1 MKKLFLLTI
10 LSVFLIYPLNLV
22 SQNKLNIKVAA
33 SNLFRYGKGNEIT
46 TSLENTK
53 EYFEELS
60 DVRLYVNDFVF
71 AVRYEYDDPIEYGT
85 TLKGITRRYVEYKKD
100 DFSVRAG
107 NFYDLFERGL
117 TLNAFENRGL
127 GFNTQMDGVKLKYNK
142 SFKNIRFDGTVLGG
156 GLQYNDY
163 LRPER
168 VENYSIRA
176 GNFNVTP
183 FKIVT
188 LGGSYLFTTGQIP
201 TSGAITNI
209 SAEIFEGNFGF
220 NYKSINMFASYAN
233 KKTITQPNAVYP
245 QSLGPRGD
253 GAYGTISFTRPGFGV
268 TFDYKNYRFNLVVPN
283 EVSSTSPTK
292 ALPFQQPPT
301 CIREYSSTLLTRNTH
316 IVDFNDEVGFQTEA
330 FYSPK
335 DNLTFNINVSLS
347 SRHYDYKDIDTT
359 VLTLYRRIDRKDAFL
374 PSYKD
379 NFSPYWEM
387 YAEAEYYYTKNLKLK
402 LAIGR
407 QSSVLYSNTD
417 PANSDKERATTIPVE
432 ITYDFGKIYSVKLIA
447 EQQWSYKSLRS
458 SGQNNFYN
466 EYLSLSVSRSPDII
480 LNANLELSNDKEDP
494 SRYNPDGKI
503 VAWASGEV
511 TYKISS
517 ANSVTL
523 SYGSER
529 GGLKCS
535 SGICRYVNPFKGFR
549 LTIINNF

>member
-1 MKKLFLLTI
+1 MF
-10 LSVFLIYPLNLV
+10 
-22 SQNKLNIKVAA
+22 SQKIPNIKVSA

-46 TSLENTK
+46 TSLEDTK
-53 EYFEELS
+53 EYFEELG
-60 DVRLYVNDFVF
+60 DIRLYVNDLLF
-71 AVRYEYDDPIEYGT
+71 AVRYEYDDPIEFGT
-85 TLKGITRRYVEYKKD
+85 SLKGITRRYVEYRKD
-100 DFSVRAG
+100 DFTVRAG
-107 NFYDLFERGL
+107 NFYELFERGL

-127 GFNTQMDGVKLKYNK
+127 GFNTQMDGVKLN
-142 SFKNIRFDGTVLGG
+142 FKRSIDKVKLNATVLGG

-163 LRPER
+163 LRPDR

-176 GNFNVTP
+176 ANFDVTP
-183 FKIVT
+183 YSIVT

-209 SAEIFEGNFGF
+209 TAEIFEGNLGF

-233 KKTITQPNAVYP
+233 KKTITQPNSVYP
-245 QSLGPRGD
+245 QSIGPRGD

-316 IVDFNDEVGFQTEA
+316 IVDFNDELGFQTEA

-335 DNLTFNINVSLS
+335 ENLTFNLNLSLS
-347 SRHYDYKDIDTT
+347 SRHYDYVDIDTT
-359 VLTLYRRIDRKDAFL
+359 VRTLYRRVSRSVDFL
-374 PSYKD
+374 PSPEDK
-379 NFSPYWEM
+379 FSPYWEI
-387 YAEAEYYYTKNLKLK
+387 YAEAEYYYKKNLKLK
-402 LAIGR
+402 IAFGR

-417 PANSDKERATTIPVE
+417 PTASDKERATTIPVE
-432 ITYDFGKIYSVKLIA
+432 ITYDFKKVYSLKLIA
-447 EQQWSYKSLRS
+447 EQQWSYKSLRA

-466 EYLSLSVSRSPDII
+466 EYISLSVSRSPDII
-480 LNANLELSNDKEDP
+480 LNGNLELSNDKEDP
-494 SRYNPDGKI
+494 SRYNPNGKI

-549 LTIINNF
+549 LTVINNF

>member
-1 MKKLFLLTI
+1 MRKIYLIILTI
-10 LSVFLIYPLNLV
+10 FLINPAVLF
-22 SQNKLNIKVAA
+22 SQKIPNIKVSA

-46 TSLENTK
+46 TSLEDTK
-53 EYFEELS
+53 EYFEELG
-60 DVRLYVNDFVF
+60 DIRLYVNDLLF
-71 AVRYEYDDPIEYGT
+71 AVRYEYDDPIEFGT
-85 TLKGITRRYVEYKKD
+85 SLKGITRRYVEYRKD
-100 DFSVRAG
+100 DFTVRAG
-107 NFYDLFERGL
+107 NFYELFERGL

-127 GFNTQMDGVKLKYNK
+127 GFNTQMDGVKLNFKK
-142 SFKNIRFDGTVLGG
+142 SIDKVKLNATVLGG

-163 LRPER
+163 LRPDR

-176 GNFNVTP
+176 ANFDVTP
-183 FKIVT
+183 YSIVT

-209 SAEIFEGNFGF
+209 TAEIFEGNLGF

-233 KKTITQPNAVYP
+233 KKTITQPNSVYP
-245 QSLGPRGD
+245 QSIGPRGD

-316 IVDFNDEVGFQTEA
+316 IVDFNDELGFQTEA

-335 DNLTFNINVSLS
+335 ENLTFNLNLSLS
-347 SRHYDYKDIDTT
+347 SRHYDYVDIDTT
-359 VLTLYRRIDRKDAFL
+359 VRTLYRRVSRSVDFL
-374 PSYKD
+374 PSPEDK
-379 NFSPYWEM
+379 FSPYWEI
-387 YAEAEYYYTKNLKLK
+387 YAEAEYYYKKNLKLK
-402 LAIGR
+402 IAFGR

-417 PANSDKERATTIPVE
+417 PTASDKERATTIPVE
-432 ITYDFGKIYSVKLIA
+432 ITYDFKKVYSLKLIA
-447 EQQWSYKSLRS
+447 EQQWSYKSLRA

-466 EYLSLSVSRSPDII
+466 EYISLSVSRSPDII
-480 LNANLELSNDKEDP
+480 LNGNLELSNDKEDP
-494 SRYNPDGKI
+494 SRYNPNGKI

-549 LTIINNF
+549 LTVINNF

>member
-1 MKKLFLLTI
+1 MRKIYLIILTI
-10 LSVFLIYPLNLV
+10 FLINPAVLF
-22 SQNKLNIKVAA
+22 SQKIPNIKVSA

-46 TSLENTK
+46 TSLEDTK
-53 EYFEELS
+53 EYFEELG
-60 DVRLYVNDFVF
+60 DIRLYVNDLLF
-71 AVRYEYDDPIEYGT
+71 AVRYEYDDPIEFGT
-85 TLKGITRRYVEYKKD
+85 SLKGITRRYVEYRKD
-100 DFSVRAG
+100 DFTVRAG
-107 NFYDLFERGL
+107 NFYELFERGL

-127 GFNTQMDGVKLKYNK
+127 GFNTQMDGVKLN
-142 SFKNIRFDGTVLGG
+142 FKRSIDRVKLNATVLGG

-163 LRPER
+163 LRPDR

-176 GNFNVTP
+176 ANFDVTP
-183 FKIVT
+183 YSIVT

-209 SAEIFEGNFGF
+209 TAEIFEGNLGF

-233 KKTITQPNAVYP
+233 KKTITQPNSVYP
-245 QSLGPRGD
+245 QSIGPRGD
-253 GAYGTISFTRPGFGV
+253 GAYGTVSFTRPGFGV

-316 IVDFNDEVGFQTEA
+316 IVDFNDELGFQTEA

-335 DNLTFNINVSLS
+335 ENLTFNLNLSLS
-347 SRHYDYKDIDTT
+347 SRHYDYVDIDTT
-359 VLTLYRRIDRKDAFL
+359 VRTLYRRVSRSVDFL
-374 PSYKD
+374 PSPEDK
-379 NFSPYWEM
+379 FSPYWEI
-387 YAEAEYYYTKNLKLK
+387 YAEAEYYYKKNLKLK
-402 LAIGR
+402 IAFGR

-417 PANSDKERATTIPVE
+417 PTASDKERATTIPVE
-432 ITYDFGKIYSVKLIA
+432 ITYDFKKVYSLKLIA
-447 EQQWSYKSLRS
+447 EQQWSYKSLRA

-466 EYLSLSVSRSPDII
+466 EYISLSVSRSPDII
-480 LNANLELSNDKEDP
+480 LNGNLELSNDKEDP
-494 SRYNPDGKI
+494 SRYNPNGKI

-549 LTIINNF
+549 LTVINNF